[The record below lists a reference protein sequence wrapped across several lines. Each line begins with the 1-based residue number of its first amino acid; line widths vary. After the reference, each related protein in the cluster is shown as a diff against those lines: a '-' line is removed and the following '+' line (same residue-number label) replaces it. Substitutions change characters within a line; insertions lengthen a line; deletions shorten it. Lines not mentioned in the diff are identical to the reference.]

1 MRRTLLVIALASA
14 VACSAPAAVA
24 PTASPAPTP
33 TPTPT
38 PTPVP
43 TPSPSPAP
51 ASSYFV
57 DGTVQFLSL
66 PATIESQ
73 VLAGV
78 QTDALRVFVNS
89 SAVRSAAKAGEP
101 TGTLVLVLGLDPAI
115 AAIPNTMDSF
125 LKGLVGSSGTG
136 VFTTPETV
144 QIAGRPVTLLFQNE
158 QKLWY
163 AVWQH
168 KHFIVTEFSSTRAS
182 AEEVASLLITANR

>member
-1 MRRTLLVIALASA
+1 
-14 VACSAPAAVA
+14 
-24 PTASPAPTP
+24 
-33 TPTPT
+33 
-38 PTPVP
+38 
-43 TPSPSPAP
+43 
-51 ASSYFV
+51 V

-66 PATIESQ
+66 PATLESQ

-101 TGTLVLVLGLDPAI
+101 TGTLVLVLGLEPSI
-115 AAIPNTMDSF
+115 AAIPNTMDGF
-125 LKGLVGSSGTG
+125 IKGLIGASGTG
-136 VFTTPETV
+136 VFTTPDTV
-144 QIAGRPVTLLFQNE
+144 QIAGRPVSILYQNE

>member
-1 MRRTLLVIALASA
+1 
-14 VACSAPAAVA
+14 
-24 PTASPAPTP
+24 
-33 TPTPT
+33 
-38 PTPVP
+38 
-43 TPSPSPAP
+43 
-51 ASSYFV
+51 V

-66 PATIESQ
+66 PAALESQ

-89 SAVRSAAKAGEP
+89 SAVRSVSKNGEP

-125 LKGLVGSSGTG
+125 LKGLIGSSAAG

-144 QIAGRPVTLLFQNE
+144 QIAGRPVSILFQNE

-163 AVWQH
+163 AVWQQ